1 MARRVIDLRSGGRA
15 LLDVASYGRSAG
27 RPLTSIQRRQI
38 TLTVGRTPEVMVKV
52 SGGARSLGGVETH
65 LAYMGREG
73 ELGVETDF
81 GLQLVGKNFQKQIV
95 PDWDLDL
102 MAHRIQDARSI
113 RGIRRPG
120 KLISSQHYLLNTPGD
135 TPWEGTEGGS
145 EAGRQ

>member
-1 MARRVIDLRSGGRA
+1 
-15 LLDVASYGRSAG
+15 
-27 RPLTSIQRRQI
+27 
-38 TLTVGRTPEVMVKV
+38 MVKV